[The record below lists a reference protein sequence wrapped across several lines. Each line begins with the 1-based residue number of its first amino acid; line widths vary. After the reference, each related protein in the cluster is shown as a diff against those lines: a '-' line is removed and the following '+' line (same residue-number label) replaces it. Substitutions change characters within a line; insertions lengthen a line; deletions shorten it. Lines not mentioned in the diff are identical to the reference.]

1 MERPQAESY
10 RTVRGEGR
18 YEETI
23 QKSRFIGIAFP
34 AFSEAEAKAALDRV
48 RAEFPDASSLCYGY
62 VCGASGQL
70 QRFYDDHEPVG
81 GMPILDAIRKRG
93 LIGCGCAVVRYFGG
107 IKLGAGGL
115 ARAFGSAAIAAID
128 AAQPGLAERSLRYQV
143 VFDYSLQ
150 GKMEYELAHSPHR
163 LEQVEFGM
171 DVTMTVLVRAAD
183 RAAFEGLVGN
193 ITNGQALYE
202 VTEEIF
208 SFWDSSRKVS
218 L

>member
-1 MERPQAESY
+1 M
-10 RTVRGEGR
+10 
-18 YEETI
+18 
-23 QKSRFIGIAFP
+23 
-34 AFSEAEAKAALDRV
+34 
-48 RAEFPDASSLCYGY
+48 
-62 VCGASGQL
+62 
-70 QRFYDDHEPVG
+70 
-81 GMPILDAIRKRG
+81 
-93 LIGCGCAVVRYFGG
+93 VRYFG
-107 IKLGAGGL
+107 GAGGL

-202 VTEEIF
+202 VAEEIF